1 MDAELSVVENLRKK
15 AGDKANMVKWGL
27 GLAAVIIVAPVT
39 YLLAY
44 ALFGLALAGIALG
57 CAGAVGLGL
66 VWYAP
71 VFSMKMKNRALMAI
85 ETEARKNP
93 IVTALSVYYARET
106 ALETSKQEIEN
117 FGTEVEVANGL
128 LKDHSRKYPEDID
141 AISDMQRM
149 QDMSNQLLEKQ
160 GRDYQAAKASQAELW
175 KTIER
180 LRSRYQTSLAA
191 LRAKNAGKMNTG
203 DVYETLKL
211 DTSYQSVMRTS
222 AEAFSQ
228 LRSSLLDSDI
238 SAARNTSPRLAMDLD
253 KAEMIHVLDVQI
265 KEPIPVQQ
273 KGA

>member
-1 MDAELSVVENLRKK
+1 MDAELSVVERLREN
-15 AGDKANMVKWGL
+15 AESKANWVKWGI
-27 GLAAVIIVAPVT
+27 GLAAVLVLASLT

-44 ALFGLALAGIALG
+44 ALFGLALLGVALG
-57 CAGAVGLGL
+57 CAGVVGIGL

-71 VFSMKMKNRALMAI
+71 VVSMKMKNRAIAAI

-93 IVTALSVYYARET
+93 IVTALSVFYARES

-128 LKDHSRKYPEDID
+128 LKDHARKYPEDTD
-141 AISDMQRM
+141 AITDMQRM
-149 QDMSNQLLEKQ
+149 QEMSNQLLEKQ
-160 GRDYQAAKASQAELW
+160 GSDYRKAKVSQQELW

-203 DVYETLKL
+203 DVYESLKL

-238 SAARNTSPRLAMDLD
+238 SVSRATNPQLALALD
-253 KAEMIHVLDVQI
+253 KAEMIQAFDIRV
-265 KEPIPVQQ
+265 KEPVQL